1 MILFTR
7 FSSTSILVIIYI
19 NWVKILNTNFNACV
33 LQSGFLS
40 KQFIIQR
47 GCRQGDPLAPYLFLL
62 CAEILSFLI
71 KQKHDIRGIVI
82 CDKEHKI
89 SQYAEDTTL
98 TLEGSS
104 KSLFAALDT
113 LHLFYKPSGLKINS
127 LKTKVIWIGSKKFSN
142 QVFHH
147 SRWKLE
153 WESTNFNL

>member
-1 MILFTR
+1 M
-7 FSSTSILVIIYI
+7 I

-40 KQFIIQR
+40 KQFLIQR
-47 GCRQGDPLAPYLFLL
+47 GCRQGDPLAPYLFHL

-113 LHLFYKPSGLKINS
+113 LHLFYKLSGLKINS
-127 LKTKVIWIGSKKFSN
+127 LKTKVSWIGSKKLSN

-147 SRWKLE
+147 SRCKLE
-153 WESTNFNL
+153 

>member
-1 MILFTR
+1 M
-7 FSSTSILVIIYI
+7 
-19 NWVKILNTNFNACV
+19 
-33 LQSGFLS
+33 
-40 KQFIIQR
+40 
-47 GCRQGDPLAPYLFLL
+47 
-62 CAEILSFLI
+62 
-71 KQKHDIRGIVI
+71 I

-89 SQYAEDTTL
+89 SKNAEDTTL

-104 KSLFAALDT
+104 KSNFAALDT